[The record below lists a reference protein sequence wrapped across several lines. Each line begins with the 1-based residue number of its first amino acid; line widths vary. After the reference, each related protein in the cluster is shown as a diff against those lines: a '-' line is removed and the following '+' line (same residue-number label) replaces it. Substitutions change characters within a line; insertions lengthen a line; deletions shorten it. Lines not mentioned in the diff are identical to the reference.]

1 MTFSKSMAAC
11 QIVLD
16 RYSILRAPVFIL
28 LDVRRKLE
36 LMSRGFIARKITE
49 IIIIS
54 EGFGLICTSIHLVLL
69 C

>member
-49 IIIIS
+49 IIIS
-54 EGFGLICTSIHLVLL
+54 EGFGLIYTSIHLVLL